1 MRQRFEFSVFCN
13 DEENLTKCI
22 DWYNSNYQTDF
33 RIIRMVYDE
42 VTFADIEVTKYN
54 LYDVFELGH
63 QFGIMEQKL
72 REQGKLDW

>member
-1 MRQRFEFSVFCN
+1 
-13 DEENLTKCI
+13 
-22 DWYNSNYQTDF
+22 
-33 RIIRMVYDE
+33 MVYDE